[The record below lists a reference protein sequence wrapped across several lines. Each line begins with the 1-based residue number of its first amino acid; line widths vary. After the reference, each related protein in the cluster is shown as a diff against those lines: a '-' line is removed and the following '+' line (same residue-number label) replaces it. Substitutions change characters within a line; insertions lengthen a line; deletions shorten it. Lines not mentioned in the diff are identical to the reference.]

1 MIPYEDGWELTIDGE
16 EAELLRGDIG
26 FLACEVPEGDHT
38 LELTFHAP
46 GLMEGAAGSAACWA
60 AFAILC
66 AAPGIR
72 KKRKSMRRI

>member
-1 MIPYEDGWELTIDGE
+1 MIPYEAGWELTIDGE
-16 EAELLRGDIG
+16 EAELLKGDIG

-46 GLMEGAAGSAACWA
+46 RLMEGTAATAGGWG

-66 AAPGIR
+66 AAPEIR
-72 KKRKSMRRI
+72 KRRKRPGYK